1 MTGLSVYLSP
11 GYKLPANSWRHNH
24 VTNHSP
30 QWVTVSNCPD
40 RHDEHRD
47 NLPLS
52 GLAVLLLPGGEVAV
66 WRGEDGETRDSLQ
79 LQGLS
84 LRDM

>member
-1 MTGLSVYLSP
+1 MTGLPCLLVSRIQTE
-11 GYKLPANSWRHNH
+11 WRHNH

-40 RHDEHRD
+40 RHDEDRD

-52 GLAVLLLPGGEVAV
+52 DLAALLLPGGEVGV
-66 WRGEDGETRDSLQ
+66 WRGEDGETPDSLQ
-79 LQGLS
+79 LQGLP
-84 LRDM
+84 LTDM